1 MLCASGYEFSEKLRL
16 AMREREL
23 AGRALD
29 ASRTPSQNN
38 RRRFEAAMKRYDSR
52 LLDLTSHKKVCALCR
67 EL

>member
-29 ASRTPSQNN
+29 AASVPSANN
-38 RRRFEAAMKRYDSR
+38 RRRFETAMKRYDKR
-52 LLDLTSHKKVCALCR
+52 LSDLTTHKHVCALCR
-67 EL
+67 ES